1 MLQSYIDNSYCTFP
15 SFEEDHGTITSTTI
29 YCLTS
34 TTNQTGQAFGFAL
47 PPIYCISIDSV
58 TSDKKKICW
67 SQPIIAVVGYQN
79 KLYAMENKDLGI
91 IVMSADYDKCCQ
103 DFKDELL
110 FILNAYGKEKDENLT
125 SDAKELK
132 KRILQYLIK

>member
-1 MLQSYIDNSYCTFP
+1 MLQSYIEDSYCTFP
-15 SFEEDHGTITSTTI
+15 SFEVDHATITATST

-34 TTNQTGQAFGFAL
+34 TTQIEPIFGYAL
-47 PPIYCISIDSV
+47 PPIYCIAIDSV
-58 TSDKKKICW
+58 TSNKKKTCW
-67 SQPIIAVVGYQN
+67 SQPIVAVVGYQN
-79 KLYAMENKDLGI
+79 NLYSMENKDLGI
-91 IVMSADYDKCCQ
+91 IAMAADYNKCCE

-110 FILNAYGKEKDENLT
+110 FILKAYGEEKDDNLT